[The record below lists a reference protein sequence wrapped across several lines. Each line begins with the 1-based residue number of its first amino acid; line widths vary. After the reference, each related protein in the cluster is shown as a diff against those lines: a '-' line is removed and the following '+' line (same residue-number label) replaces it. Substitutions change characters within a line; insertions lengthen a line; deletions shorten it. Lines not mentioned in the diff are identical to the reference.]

1 MRISLLITALASAGL
16 VGGILPW
23 LGRRRK
29 RGPRLR
35 VSGVHHS
42 RGAHLRLSAPNAC
55 VLEHL
60 CRSITVILWAR
71 PGLRQVSIDL
81 THIPA
86 LDPSSAASL
95 QYALRELQKA
105 GVEVDVEGAG
115 NRTAQILVQERP
127 PTADAA
133 SPEAR
138 PADPRRTLH

>member
-1 MRISLLITALASAGL
+1 M
-16 VGGILPW
+16 
-23 LGRRRK
+23 
-29 RGPRLR
+29 
-35 VSGVHHS
+35 
-42 RGAHLRLSAPNAC
+42 RLSAPNAW

-71 PGLRQVSIDL
+71 PGLRRVCIDL

-95 QYALRELQKA
+95 RYALRELQKA

-115 NRTAQILVQERP
+115 GRAARVLIRESP
-127 PTADAA
+127 PAADAA

-138 PADPRRTLH
+138 SVDPGRTLH